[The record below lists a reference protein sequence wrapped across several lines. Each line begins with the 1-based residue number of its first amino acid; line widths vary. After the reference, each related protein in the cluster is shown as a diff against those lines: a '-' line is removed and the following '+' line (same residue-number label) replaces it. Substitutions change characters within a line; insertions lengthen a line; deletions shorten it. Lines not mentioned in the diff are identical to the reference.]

1 MIVALEVTGLRSFLA
16 AQGQPLR
23 FAKDVLKVGRFV
35 LPDGRELEIHATDS
49 QALAARKSGI
59 MAAGLPE
66 LARNTNA
73 RIALGHKVWFPEG
86 DASTPAHNSVASL
99 NRGYWSDFR
108 VEGDRLVATV
118 EVTDEKVAAQIGK
131 TIRDVSAGVVW
142 GDLARASSGQPFGCA
157 VEHVCATSYPVVPQQ
172 NNFEPVRLAREV
184 FMTTTTTDATAVPQ
198 AAANL
203 AAATPAAPSLLS
215 AVIAGLGLPEG
226 TDEAAAVA
234 AFNDYC
240 AADAPEVSDPAD
252 VAAMAKDK
260 TALEEK
266 VAALEKKV
274 AANARKS
281 AEREVDLAKD
291 LALKTSGL
299 PVAKDVADQIVSLLA
314 NEATEQTG
322 RLMLSLAT
330 QTPRVQGT
338 KVETTNEKD
347 AARLAAEE
355 DEGLKS
361 MLLSLGKKPVTDSK
375 GRLVRKADGA
385 VELSR

>member
-16 AQGQPLR
+16 AQGSSLR
-23 FAKDVLKVGRFV
+23 FVKDVLKVGRFV

-49 QALAARKSGI
+49 KALAARKAGI

-86 DASTPAHNSVASL
+86 DANTPAHNAVASL

-118 EVTDEKVAAQIGK
+118 EVTDGNVAAQIGK

-142 GDLARASSGQPFGCA
+142 GDLARASSGQAFEVA
-157 VEHVCATSYPVVPQQ
+157 VEHVCATSYPVVPSQ

-184 FMTTTTTDATAVPQ
+184 PMTTTTDTTAVTTS
-198 AAANL
+198 AAL
-203 AAATPAAPSLLS
+203 AAAPAAPSLLS
-215 AVIAGLGLPEG
+215 AVVAGLGLPEG

-240 AADAPEVSDPAD
+240 AADEPAVAPPAE
-252 VAAMAKDK
+252 VAAMAQEK
-260 TALEEK
+260 TALEERI
-266 VAALEKKV
+266 AGLEKKV

-299 PVAKDVADQIVSLLA
+299 PVAKDVADQIVALLA

-347 AARLAAEE
+347 AARLASEE

>member
-1 MIVALEVTGLRSFLA
+1 MIVAHEVTGLRSFLA

-23 FAKDVLKVGRFV
+23 FVKDVLKVGRFV

-49 QALAARKSGI
+49 KALAARKAGI

-86 DASTPAHNSVASL
+86 DASTPAHNAVASL

-118 EVTDEKVAAQIGK
+118 EVTDDNVAAQIGK

-157 VEHVCATSYPVVPQQ
+157 VEHVCATSYPVVPSQ

-184 FMTTTTTDATAVPQ
+184 PMSEAGTIETP
-198 AAANL
+198 AAQANL
-203 AAATPAAPSLLS
+203 AGGALLS
-215 AVIAGLGLPEG
+215 AVVAGLGLPEG

-240 AADAPEVSDPAD
+240 AKDEPEVAPPAE
-252 VAAMAKDK
+252 VAAMAQEK
-260 TALEEK
+260 TALEERI
-266 VAALEKKV
+266 AGLEKKV

-299 PVAKDVADQIVSLLA
+299 PVAKDVADQIVALLA

-347 AARLAAEE
+347 AARLANEE

>member
-1 MIVALEVTGLRSFLA
+1 MKVAFEKLSGLRAFLA

-23 FAKDVLKVGRFV
+23 FAKDVLKVGRLF
-35 LPDGRELEIHATDS
+35 LTDGRELEIHATDS
-49 QALAARKSGI
+49 KALAARKAGI

-86 DASTPAHNSVASL
+86 DANTPAHNAVAGL

-108 VEGDRLVATV
+108 VEGDKLVATV
-118 EVTDEKVAAQIGK
+118 EVLDDRVATQVGK
-131 TIRDVSAGVVW
+131 TIRDVSAAVVW
-142 GDLARASSGQPFGCA
+142 GNLATASNGQKFDCA
-157 VEHVCATSYPVVPQQ
+157 VEHVCATSYPVVPAQ
-172 NNFEPVRLAREV
+172 NNFEAEPVLLAREV
-184 FMTTTTTDATAVPQ
+184 PMSEAGTIETP
-198 AAANL
+198 AAQANL
-203 AAATPAAPSLLS
+203 AGGALLS
-215 AVIAGLGLPEG
+215 AVVAGLGLPEG

-240 AADAPEVSDPAD
+240 AKDEPAVAPPAE
-252 VAAMAKDK
+252 VAAMAQEK
-260 TALEEK
+260 TALEERI
-266 VAALEKKV
+266 AGLEKKV

-299 PVAKDVADQIVSLLA
+299 PVAKDVADQIVALLA

-347 AARLAAEE
+347 AARLANEE

>member
-86 DASTPAHNSVASL
+86 DASTPAHNAVASL

-142 GDLARASSGQPFGCA
+142 GDLARASSGQTFGCA
-157 VEHVCATSYPVVPQQ
+157 VEHVCATSYPVVPSQ

-184 FMTTTTTDATAVPQ
+184 PMTTTTTTDTTAVKP
-198 AAANL
+198 AEANL
-203 AAATPAAPSLLS
+203 AAAPAAPSLLS
-215 AVIAGLGLPEG
+215 AVVAGLGLPEG

-240 AADAPEVSDPAD
+240 AADAPEVAAPAE
-252 VAAMAKDK
+252 VAAMAQEK
-260 TALEEK
+260 TALEERI
-266 VAALEKKV
+266 VSLEKKV

-299 PVAKDVADQIVSLLA
+299 PVAKDVADQIVALLA

-361 MLLSLGKKPVTDSK
+361 MLLSLGKKPVLDSK
-375 GRLVRKADGA
+375 GRLVRKTDGA

>member
-1 MIVALEVTGLRSFLA
+1 L
-16 AQGQPLR
+16 Q
-23 FAKDVLKVGRFV
+23 
-35 LPDGRELEIHATDS
+35 ELYTATFEI
-49 QALAARKSGI
+49 Q
-59 MAAGLPE
+59 
-66 LARNTNA
+66 
-73 RIALGHKVWFPEG
+73 
-86 DASTPAHNSVASL
+86 STTSLDIGFHLFGEAHNAVAGL

-108 VEGDRLVATV
+108 VEGDKLVATV
-118 EVTDEKVAAQIGK
+118 EVLDDRVAAQVGK
-131 TIRDVSAGVVW
+131 TIRDVSAAVVW
-142 GDLARASSGQPFGCA
+142 GNLATASNGQKFDCA
-157 VEHVCATSYPVVPQQ
+157 VEHVCATSYPVVPAQ
-172 NNFEPVRLAREV
+172 NNFEAEPVLLAREV
-184 FMTTTTTDATAVPQ
+184 PMTTTTTTDTTAVKP
-198 AAANL
+198 AEANL
-203 AAATPAAPSLLS
+203 AATPAAPSLLS
-215 AVIAGLGLPEG
+215 AVVAGLGLPEG

-240 AADAPEVSDPAD
+240 AADAPEVAAPAE
-252 VAAMAKDK
+252 VAAMAQEK
-260 TALEEK
+260 TALEERI
-266 VAALEKKV
+266 VSLEKKV

-299 PVAKDVADQIVSLLA
+299 PVAKDVADQIVALLA

-361 MLLSLGKKPVTDSK
+361 MLLSLGKKPVLDSK
-375 GRLVRKADGA
+375 GRLVRKTDGA

>member
-49 QALAARKSGI
+49 QALAARKAGI

-86 DASTPAHNSVASL
+86 DASTPAHNAVASL

-184 FMTTTTTDATAVPQ
+184 SMTTTTDTTVVKTTA
-198 AAANL
+198 ADL
-203 AAATPAAPSLLS
+203 AAAPAAAPSLLS

-299 PVAKDVADQIVSLLA
+299 PVAKDVADQIVALLA
-314 NEATEQTG
+314 NEATEHTG

-347 AARLAAEE
+347 AARIASEE

-361 MLLSLGKKPVTDSK
+361 MLLSLGKKPVLDSK